1 MSAEI
6 QYRNL
11 PMLLLQTRE
20 QVIGHF
26 RPILNHH
33 GITEQ
38 QWRIM
43 RVLHEKRSMEP
54 HELCR
59 FCQILSPSLTG
70 ILKRMEE
77 MQLVDKKAIP
87 GDKRRLKINLTAQGN
102 LLFEKI
108 SPLISEQY
116 GYLEAAYG
124 KQVFDQLQEILELF
138 TDNDQ
143 AVVKQVDLIT
153 RPS

>member
-20 QVIGHF
+20 QIIGHF

-43 RVLHEKRSMEP
+43 RALNEKQSMEP

-70 ILKRMEE
+70 ILKRMEDMTLLE
-77 MQLVDKKAIP
+77 KKGIP
-87 GDKRRLKINLTAQGN
+87 GDKRRLKISLTTQGD

-124 KQVFDQLQEILELF
+124 KQVFDQLQDILELF
-138 TDNDQ
+138 TENDQ
-143 AVVKQVDLIT
+143 VTVKQVDL
-153 RPS
+153 S

>member
-1 MSAEI
+1 MSVEI

-20 QVIGHF
+20 QIITHF
-26 RPILNHH
+26 RPILNHY

-38 QWRIM
+38 QWRII
-43 RVLHEKRSMEP
+43 RALHEKQSMEP
-54 HELCR
+54 RELCQ

-77 MQLVDKKAIP
+77 MDLVEKKGIP
-87 GDKRRLKINLTAQGN
+87 GDKRRLKISLTAQGEQ
-102 LLFEKI
+102 LIEKI

-116 GYLEAAYG
+116 RYLEEAYG
-124 KQVFDQLQEILELF
+124 PQVFDQLQKILELF
-138 TDNDQ
+138 TENDQ
-143 AVVKQVDLIT
+143 VTVNQVDLI
-153 RPS
+153 

>member
-1 MSAEI
+1 MSVEI

-20 QVIGHF
+20 QIITHF

-43 RVLHEKRSMEP
+43 RALHEKQSMEP
-54 HELCR
+54 RELCR

-77 MQLVDKKAIP
+77 MCLVEKKGIP
-87 GDKRRLKINLTAQGN
+87 GDKRRLKISLTIEGEQ
-102 LLFEKI
+102 LIEKI

-116 GYLEAAYG
+116 RYLEEAYG
-124 KQVFDQLQEILELF
+124 PQVFDQLQKILELF
-138 TDNDQ
+138 TENDQ
-143 AVVKQVDLIT
+143 VTVNQVELI
-153 RPS
+153 

>member
-1 MSAEI
+1 MSVEI

-20 QVIGHF
+20 QIITHF
-26 RPILNHH
+26 RPILNHY
-33 GITEQ
+33 GVTEQ

-43 RVLHEKRSMEP
+43 RALHEKQSMEP
-54 HELCR
+54 RELCH

-77 MQLVDKKAIP
+77 MKLVEKKAIP
-87 GDKRRLKINLTAQGN
+87 GDKRRLKINLTVQGD
-102 LLFEKI
+102 LLINKI

-116 GYLEAAYG
+116 RYLEEAYG
-124 KQVFDQLQEILELF
+124 PQVFDQLQKILELF
-138 TDNDQ
+138 TENDQ
-143 AVVKQVDLIT
+143 VTVNQVKLI
-153 RPS
+153 

>member
-20 QVIGHF
+20 QILTHF

-38 QWRIM
+38 QWRII
-43 RVLHEKRSMEP
+43 RALNEKQSMEP
-54 HELCR
+54 RELCS

-77 MQLVDKKAIP
+77 MQLIEKKGIP
-87 GDKRRLKINLTAQGN
+87 GDKRRLKISLTAQGIS
-102 LLFEKI
+102 LIEKI

-116 GYLEAAYG
+116 AYLNAAYG
-124 KQVFDQLQEILELF
+124 PQVFDQLQNILELF
-138 TDNDQ
+138 TENDQ
-143 AVVKQVDLIT
+143 VVVKQVQLT
-153 RPS
+153 

>member
-1 MSAEI
+1 MSVDI

-20 QVIGHF
+20 QIIMHF

-33 GITEQ
+33 GLTEQ

-43 RVLHEKRSMEP
+43 RVLHEKHSMEP
-54 HELCR
+54 RELCQH
-59 FCQILSPSLTG
+59 CQILSPSLTG

-77 MQLVDKKAIP
+77 MQLIDKTGMP
-87 GDKRRLKINLTAQGN
+87 GDKRRLNITLTTQATA
-102 LLFEKI
+102 LIETI

-116 GYLEAAYG
+116 SYLEEAYG
-124 KQVFDQLQEILELF
+124 KPVFDQLQDILVLF
-138 TDNDQ
+138 AETEE
-143 AVVKQVDLIT
+143 VSVRQVTLK
-153 RPS
+153 

>member
-1 MSAEI
+1 MSVEI

-20 QVIGHF
+20 QIISHF

-43 RVLHEKRSMEP
+43 RALHEKQSMEP
-54 HELCR
+54 RELCS

-77 MQLVDKKAIP
+77 MSLVEKKGIP
-87 GDKRRLKINLTAQGN
+87 GDKRRLKISLTAQGER
-102 LLFEKI
+102 LIEKI

-116 GYLEAAYG
+116 NYLEEAYG
-124 KQVFDQLQEILELF
+124 PQVFDQLQKMLELF
-138 TDNDQ
+138 TENDQ
-143 AVVKQVDLIT
+143 VTVNQVDLI
-153 RPS
+153 

>member
-1 MSAEI
+1 MSVEI

-20 QVIGHF
+20 QIITHF

-43 RVLHEKRSMEP
+43 RALHEKQSMEP
-54 HELCR
+54 RELCS

-70 ILKRMEE
+70 SLKRMEE
-77 MQLVDKKAIP
+77 MSLVDKKGIP
-87 GDKRRLKINLTAQGN
+87 GDKRRLKISLTVQGE
-102 LLFEKI
+102 LLIDRI

-116 GYLEAAYG
+116 SYLEEAYG
-124 KQVFDQLQEILELF
+124 PQVFDQLQKILELF
-138 TDNDQ
+138 TENDQ
-143 AVVKQVDLIT
+143 VTVNQVDLI
-153 RPS
+153 